1 MLRNNQNSRVQN
13 SIKTGTYVLAKLQR
27 KRVLG
32 ETSNRRV
39 PAYIQVE
46 EPG

>member
-13 SIKTGTYVLAKLQR
+13 SIKTGTYVLAKMQR
-27 KRVLG
+27 KR